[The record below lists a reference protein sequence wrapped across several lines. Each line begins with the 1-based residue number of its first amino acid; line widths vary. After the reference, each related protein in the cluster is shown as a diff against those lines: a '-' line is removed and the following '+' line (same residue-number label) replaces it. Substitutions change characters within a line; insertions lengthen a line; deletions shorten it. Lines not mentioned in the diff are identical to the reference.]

1 MSRPRFSKDYR
12 TYGEWLKIQPR
23 DTKYAKEIIR
33 KHKFFPDKSLSQL
46 RNLKISDFD
55 LSQTA
60 WKTLSAQGKRDR
72 NLSLQI
78 LREMRKG
85 ENLSSVLEKIGKRT
99 EFAVK
104 HLGKNLYKSGGTWK
118 VTKTDTIQAE
128 MLIYSTEGQKTIIT
142 ASSKDRSL
150 IAEYHANVQKA
161 IKNNDPSVL
170 AKFKDVQIVDAK
182 GNVHHFETDLNKL
195 YEILE
200 AQEEPEFL
208 EVYQH

>member
-12 TYGEWLKIQPR
+12 TYGEWLKAQPR
-23 DTKYAKEIIR
+23 DTKYSKEIIR

-46 RNLKISDFD
+46 RKLKIGDFD

-60 WKTLSAQGKRDR
+60 WKTLSAQDKRDR

-104 HLGKNLYKSGGTWK
+104 HLGKKLYKLGGTWK
-118 VTKTDTIQAE
+118 VTKADTIQIN
-128 MLIYSTEGQKTIIT
+128 MLIYSTEGQKTIVT

-150 IAEYHANVQKA
+150 IGEYFASVQKA
-161 IKNNDPSVL
+161 TKNNDPSVL
-170 AKFKDVQIVDAK
+170 AKFKDIQIVDAEGK
-182 GNVHHFETDLNKL
+182 VHHFETDLDKL

-208 EVYQH
+208 EIYQH